1 MVIQILKNV
10 GQKIR
15 KRAFLAEIGNE
26 RRNFFFKS
34 TVRPRP
40 FRWCAKMYA
49 FWCGEPQQNRKTE
62 KHIFAPIFAKIA
74 RRAKKILRAQNMAR
88 GISFEPRMEKKSLL
102 KKLTYGGRKFK
113 KSVFEIP
120 FYTVGHFDGPFR
132 PEITMTGRFYLTR
145 GTSQGG

>member
-15 KRAFLAEIGNE
+15 KRAFLAEIGDE

-49 FWCGEPQQNRKTE
+49 FRCGEPQQNRKTE

-74 RRAKKILRAQNMAR
+74 WRAKKNFASSKYGSRDIFWAQD
-88 GISFEPRMEKKSLL
+88 GEKVIT

-113 KSVFEIP
+113 KSVFEMPYLYGGSLWRPISARNND
-120 FYTVGHFDGPFR
+120 DGPILFD
-132 PEITMTGRFYLTR
+132 
-145 GTSQGG
+145 